1 MELKVKAD
9 DGQQIWLSKED
20 IYHGSLILVNAAYA
34 YLENTGNKQYLD
46 EILQPVLKQREK
58 DISTKDTT
66 RIETAL
72 PEIAERSEQN
82 SEEFNMDIYDMKLQR
97 RAVILLNELMEKMHG
112 WEHIVPVSAWRP
124 HKEQQSIWD
133 TSMRESGREFTE
145 TYVAVPGHSEH
156 ETGLAID
163 LGLKQDVIDFI
174 RPEFPYEGICQRFRQ
189 LAPKYGF
196 IERYPKGKEEVTG
209 IGQEPWHF
217 RYVGMP
223 HAEIMTEK
231 GMVLE
236 EYIEF
241 LRGYEYGKN
250 PYRYCSQG
258 KEIWISYLN
267 AGQSEQICL
276 DADHK
281 TPRVIS
287 GNNVDGFVITEWSTC
302 RG

>member
-20 IYHGSLILVNAAYA
+20 IYHGSLILVNAAHA

-217 RYVGMP
+217 RYVGVP

-236 EYIEF
+236 EYMEF

-250 PYRYCSQG
+250 PYRYCQSG
-258 KEIWISYLN
+258 KRNMDFL
-267 AGQSEQICL
+267 SECRSVR
-276 DADHK
+276 ADL
-281 TPRVIS
+281 S
-287 GNNVDGFVITEWSTC
+287 GC
-302 RG
+302 RPQNTASDFR

>member
-1 MELKVKAD
+1 M
-9 DGQQIWLSKED
+9 
-20 IYHGSLILVNAAYA
+20 
-34 YLENTGNKQYLD
+34 
-46 EILQPVLKQREK
+46 
-58 DISTKDTT
+58 
-66 RIETAL
+66 
-72 PEIAERSEQN
+72 
-82 SEEFNMDIYDMKLQR
+82 
-97 RAVILLNELMEKMHG
+97 
-112 WEHIVPVSAWRP
+112 
-124 HKEQQSIWD
+124 
-133 TSMRESGREFTE
+133 
-145 TYVAVPGHSEH
+145 
-156 ETGLAID
+156 
-163 LGLKQDVIDFI
+163 
-174 RPEFPYEGICQRFRQ
+174 
-189 LAPKYGF
+189 
-196 IERYPKGKEEVTG
+196 TG

-217 RYVGMP
+217 RYVGVP

-236 EYIEF
+236 EYMEF

-287 GNNVDGFVITEWSTC
+287 GNNVDGFVITEWRTC

>member
-20 IYHGSLILVNAAYA
+20 IYHGSLILVNAAHA

-133 TSMRESGREFTE
+133 TSMRESGRKFTE

-236 EYIEF
+236 EYMEF
-241 LRGYEYGKN
+241 LRGY
-250 PYRYCSQG
+250 
-258 KEIWISYLN
+258 
-267 AGQSEQICL
+267 
-276 DADHK
+276 
-281 TPRVIS
+281 
-287 GNNVDGFVITEWSTC
+287 
-302 RG
+302 

>member
-1 MELKVKAD
+1 MRVSASD
-9 DGQQIWLSKED
+9 S
-20 IYHGSLILVNAAYA
+20 GSLHQ
-34 YLENTGNKQYLD
+34 NTD
-46 EILQPVLKQREK
+46 
-58 DISTKDTT
+58 
-66 RIETAL
+66 
-72 PEIAERSEQN
+72 
-82 SEEFNMDIYDMKLQR
+82 
-97 RAVILLNELMEKMHG
+97 LL
-112 WEHIVPVSAWRP
+112 SAI
-124 HKEQQSIWD
+124 Q
-133 TSMRESGREFTE
+133 
-145 TYVAVPGHSEH
+145 
-156 ETGLAID
+156 
-163 LGLKQDVIDFI
+163 
-174 RPEFPYEGICQRFRQ
+174 
-189 LAPKYGF
+189 
-196 IERYPKGKEEVTG
+196 KGKEEVTG

-217 RYVGMP
+217 RYVGVP

-236 EYIEF
+236 EYMEF

-287 GNNVDGFVITEWSTC
+287 GNNVDGFVITEWRTC

>member
-1 MELKVKAD
+1 MELKARTTD
-9 DGQQIWLSKED
+9 SQQIWLSRED
-20 IYHGSLILVNAAYA
+20 IYHGSLILVNAAHA
-34 YLENTGNKQYLD
+34 YLEHTGKKQYLD
-46 EILQPVLKQREK
+46 EILQPVLKQQENNFL
-58 DISTKDTT
+58 TK
-66 RIETAL
+66 ETNGKEPAL
-72 PEIAERSEQN
+72 QEISEQQ
-82 SEEFNMDIYDMKLQR
+82 SAEFNMNIYNMKLQR
-97 RAVILLNELMEKMHG
+97 RAVILLNELMEKLHG

-124 HKEQQSIWD
+124 HKEQQNIWD
-133 TSMRESGREFTE
+133 TSMRKSGREFTE

-174 RPEFPYEGICQRFRQ
+174 RPEFPYEGICQKFRQ

-196 IERYPKGKEEVTG
+196 IERYPKGKGDVTG

-217 RYVGMP
+217 RYVGVP

-231 GMVLE
+231 GLVLE
-236 EYIEF
+236 EYIDF

-250 PYRYCSQG
+250 PYHYCSQG

-267 AGQSEQICL
+267 AGQSEIICL
-276 DADHK
+276 DADHR

-287 GNNVDGFVITEWSTC
+287 GNNVDGFVITEWRNC

>member
-20 IYHGSLILVNAAYA
+20 IYHGSLILVNAAHA

-133 TSMRESGREFTE
+133 TSMRESGRKFTE

-189 LAPKYGF
+189 LAPKYGLLSA
-196 IERYPKGKEEVTG
+196 IQRGKK
-209 IGQEPWHF
+209 
-217 RYVGMP
+217 R
-223 HAEIMTEK
+223 
-231 GMVLE
+231 
-236 EYIEF
+236 
-241 LRGYEYGKN
+241 
-250 PYRYCSQG
+250 
-258 KEIWISYLN
+258 
-267 AGQSEQICL
+267 
-276 DADHK
+276 
-281 TPRVIS
+281 
-287 GNNVDGFVITEWSTC
+287 
-302 RG
+302 

>member
-1 MELKVKAD
+1 MELKARTD
-9 DGQQIWLSKED
+9 DSQQIWLSRED
-20 IYHGSLILVNAAYA
+20 IYHGSLILVNEAHA
-34 YLENTGNKQYLD
+34 YLENTGKKQYLD
-46 EILQPVLKQREK
+46 ELLQPVLKQPEN
-58 DISTKDTT
+58 DVSTTEAT
-66 RIETAL
+66 RDESTL
-72 PEIAERSEQN
+72 QEQSEQK
-82 SEEFNMDIYDMKLQR
+82 SAEFNMNIYDMKLQR

-112 WEHIVPVSAWRP
+112 WKHIVPVSAWRP
-124 HKEQQSIWD
+124 HKEQQDIWD
-133 TSMRESGREFTE
+133 TTMKESGREFTE

-174 RPEFPYEGICQRFRQ
+174 RPEFPYEGICQKFRQ

-196 IERYPKGKEEVTG
+196 IERYPKGKENVTG

-217 RYVGMP
+217 RYVGVP

-241 LRGYEYGKN
+241 LRNYEYGKN

-258 KEIWISYLN
+258 KEIWIAYLN
-267 AGQSEQICL
+267 AGQAEQICL
-276 DADHK
+276 EADHK

-287 GNNVDGFVITEWSTC
+287 GNNVDGFVITEWRTC